1 MTAQFSRLVSETLR
15 EYDKYITKHKNYTDT
30 YSKDYLDKVVS
41 VFRDWLMMQHCV
53 EDREAMEQRDKGRV
67 VAEIS
72 STTDGKTTVRKI
84 YSPLSYLEEVRK
96 GTVKC

>member
-15 EYDKYITKHKNYTDT
+15 EYDKFITKHENYTDT

>member
-1 MTAQFSRLVSETLR
+1 MTPKFTNLLSELLQEWSLF
-15 EYDKYITKHKNYTDT
+15 EYKQKNYTDT
-30 YSKDYLDKVVS
+30 QSRESLLKFLNRVH
-41 VFRDWLMMQHCV
+41 DWTMHQHCI

-72 STTDGKTTVRKI
+72 STEDGKTTVRKI
-84 YSPLSYLEEVRK
+84 YSPLSYLEAVRK